1 MMFTSLPYLLFLLL
15 FIVTITT
22 GFVMTKFNTKIR
34 RNFLKGDEIQRS
46 RLKKP
51 LNLLGGMQEGMKGC
65 KVCKGGGGV
74 DCSVCKGTG
83 KDKVNG
89 NVLERW
95 TCRKCKGF
103 GYVPCPSCS
112 KSSKGL
118 TPEQR
123 GER

>member
-1 MMFTSLPYLLFLLL
+1 MMFTSLSYLLFLLL
-15 FIVTITT
+15 LIVTITT
-22 GFVMTKFNTKIR
+22 GFVMTKFNLKIR
-34 RNFLKGDEIQRS
+34 RNFSEGDEIQRS
-46 RLKKP
+46 RLKTQ
-51 LNLLGGMQEGMKGC
+51 LQLLGGIQEGKKGC

-95 TCRKCKGF
+95 TCKKCKGF